1 MKRHFCNGVGLATAM
16 ILLLLLTVYGLSHSM
31 ESAAGKGLISGTVTD
46 DNGPVARATVRIQ
59 GSTKSVFTDAA
70 GFFQLTAPAAKVV
83 NIGAWKQGYYCA
95 LLREVTAPAQDLNLK
110 LRHYQTSD
118 NSAYQWIPPE
128 TPEGTGGCKLCHN
141 PAIIEMSL
149 KDAHMKAATNPRFLT
164 MFNGTDTEGN
174 QSPLTR
180 YDYGTWSWKYIII
193 PYPPDLSQPY
203 YGPGYLLDFPGTA
216 GTCTACHIPG
226 ASIAGA
232 VDPNTVTGADKYGV
246 HCDFCHKV
254 ADVYLDPV
262 SGMPLPSLPG
272 VQSMD
277 MRRPFTDDPE
287 RYQLFFGTFTDDNV
301 PEEDTNLPLLKQS
314 RYCASCHYGVFWS
327 TVVYNSFGEWLQS
340 PYSKAKSGK
349 AKTCQ
354 HCHMPSPA
362 VWEGNKIKNVAPGKG
377 GIGRSPSAIHSHD
390 MTVDE
395 TLLRNALTLS
405 ASAARQEGK
414 VVVNVTL
421 TNDKTGHHVP
431 TDSPLRHL
439 ILLVE
444 AKDAEG
450 NVLKQSA
457 GLELPFWCGVGDP
470 AKGYYSGLPGK
481 TYAKLL
487 EERWTRAFPTGA
499 YWNETNLV
507 SDNRLAAF
515 ASDTTSFAF
524 VAPEARE
531 VAITVTLLYR
541 RAFMQLM
548 EWKKW
553 DVPDIVM
560 AKEQLV
566 VSEE

>member
-1 MKRHFCNGVGLATAM
+1 MKRKCMTLVSIPAGVM
-16 ILLLLLTVYGLSHSM
+16 LLLLLTVYDLGHSM
-31 ESAAGKGLISGTVTD
+31 ESEAGQALLSGTVTD
-46 DNGPVARATVRIQ
+46 ENGPVAGATVRIQ
-59 GSTKSVFTDAA
+59 GKTKSVRTDAA
-70 GFFQLTAPAAKVV
+70 GFFQLTAPAAKVINV
-83 NIGAWKQGYYCA
+83 GAWKQGYYCSV
-95 LLREVTAPAQDLNLK
+95 LREVAAPAQDLK
-110 LRHYQTSD
+110 LELRRHQTND
-118 NSAYQWIPPE
+118 NPAYQWIPPE
-128 TPEGTGGCKLCHN
+128 TAKGAGGCSECHT
-141 PAIIEMSL
+141 AITEMSL

-164 MFNGTDTEGN
+164 MFNGTDLEGN

-193 PYPPDLSQPY
+193 PYPPDPTLPY
-203 YGPGYLLDFPGTA
+203 YGPGYLLDFPGTT

-226 ASIAGA
+226 ASTNGS
-232 VDPNTVTGADKYGV
+232 VDPNTVTGADQYGV

-254 ADVYLDPV
+254 ANVRLDPV
-262 SGMPLPSLPG
+262 NKMPFPSLPG

-277 MRRPFTDDPE
+277 LRRPFTDDPE
-287 RYQLFFGTFTDDNV
+287 RSQLFFGTFTDVDGL
-301 PEEDTNLPLLKQS
+301 DSNLPLLKQS

-327 TVVYNSFGEWLQS
+327 TVVYNSYGEWLDS

-354 HCHMPSPA
+354 QCHMPSPT
-362 VWEGNKIKNVAPGKG
+362 VWKGKTVRNIAPGKE
-377 GIGRSPSAIHSHD
+377 GIKRPATAIHSHD

-395 TLLRNALTLS
+395 TLLRNALTMT

-450 NVLKQSA
+450 EVLKQSA

-470 AKGYYSGLPGK
+470 ARGYYAGLPGK

-487 EERWTRAFPTGA
+487 RERWTGAFPTGA
-499 YWNETNLV
+499 YWNDIILV

-515 ASDTTSFAF
+515 ASDSTSFAF
-524 VAPEARE
+524 VPPAAGD
-531 VAITVTLLYR
+531 ANITVTLLYR

-560 AKEQLV
+560 AQEQLV
-566 VSEE
+566 VGE